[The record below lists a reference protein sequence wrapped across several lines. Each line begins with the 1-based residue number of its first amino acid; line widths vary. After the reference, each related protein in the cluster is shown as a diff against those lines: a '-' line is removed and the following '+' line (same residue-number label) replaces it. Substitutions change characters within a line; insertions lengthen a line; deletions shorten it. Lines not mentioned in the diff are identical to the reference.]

1 MELLDLTEE
10 QKTEEI
16 GDILEAFRKGEVRD
30 GDPVKVKGAIHRI
43 RKMSGFAFVLI
54 RTARIVFQCV
64 WDEKISKVNLDH
76 FSPEECVVIEGILI
90 AEERSRL
97 GFDIRIDTM
106 VRVSGKAAELPI
118 EISNDKKIE
127 ALNLNTLLDHRVLTL
142 RNPRVRAIMR
152 IADGV
157 LYSFRDFLR
166 KEGFVEF
173 VPPKIVCEGAEGG
186 ADMFE
191 VDYFG
196 RKAYLNQSPQ
206 MYKQIMVGV
215 FTKVY
220 TTGPVFRAEKYSTN
234 RHINEFQGL
243 DLEMGF
249 IESFYDLIRLEAR
262 MMNHMFQ
269 ILNEQY
275 APELELLLGRE
286 HRPAG
291 SVAFSIGTAPM
302 QAEDEKEIDAKCR
315 YLPEITK
322 APTIRFSEA
331 KKLFAKA
338 HPGKQGE
345 LALKEPDFSP
355 EEEKWIGE
363 HFLAEYGSPLVFI
376 THYPSVK
383 RPFYAM
389 DDPEDPE
396 VTLSFDCLLNGLE
409 ITTGGQRIH
418 DYEEQ
423 VKKMHKRNMNI
434 DDFED
439 YLTMHKYGMPPHG
452 GMGLGMERIVENLL
466 HLPTIKQAAAFPRD
480 RDRLRP

>member
-1 MELLDLTEE
+1 MELIDFTKK
-10 QKTEEI
+10 QDTEEI
-16 GDILEAFRKGEVRD
+16 GYIIEAFRKGELLDKSPVR
-30 GDPVKVKGAIHRI
+30 VRGAIHRI
-43 RKMSGFAFVLI
+43 RRMSGFAFVLI
-54 RTARIVFQCV
+54 RSARIVFQCV
-64 WDEKISKVNLDH
+64 WDEKTSKVNLDD
-76 FSPEECVVIEGILI
+76 FSPEECVVIEGILV

-97 GFDIRIDTM
+97 GFDIRISTM
-106 VRVSGKAAELPI
+106 VRVSGKAAELPV

-142 RNPRVRAIMR
+142 RNPKVRAVMR

-157 LYSFRDFLR
+157 MFAFRDFLR

-186 ADMFE
+186 ADMFG

-196 RKAYLNQSPQ
+196 QKAYLNQSPQ

-220 TTGPVFRAEKYSTN
+220 TVGPVFRAEKYSTN

-262 MMNHMFQ
+262 MMNHMMNV
-269 ILNEQY
+269 LNEEY
-275 APELELLLGRE
+275 AQELELLFGGD

-291 SVAFSIGTAPM
+291 SGTAANGNTSA
-302 QAEDEKEIDAKCR
+302 QTTDEKETGKKGR

-322 APTIRFSEA
+322 APIIRFTEA
-331 KKLFAKA
+331 KKLFADA
-338 HPGKQGE
+338 HPGRQGE
-345 LALKEPDFSP
+345 QALAEPDFSP

-363 HFLAEYGSPLVFI
+363 YFRKEYDSPLVFV

-383 RPFYAM
+383 RPFYTK

-396 VTLSFDCLLNGLE
+396 YTLSFDCLLNGLE

-418 DYEEQ
+418 DYGEQ
-423 VKKMHKRNMNI
+423 VEKMRRRGMKI
-434 DDFED
+434 DDFGD